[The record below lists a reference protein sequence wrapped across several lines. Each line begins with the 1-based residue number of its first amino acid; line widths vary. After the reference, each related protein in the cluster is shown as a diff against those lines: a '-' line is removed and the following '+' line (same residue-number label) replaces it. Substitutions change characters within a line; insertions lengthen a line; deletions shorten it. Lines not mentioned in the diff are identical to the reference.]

1 MAKEFLTVEENAAE
15 IEKIKSSISM
25 EDLKE
30 LKAIVVHGGTF
41 HLDDVTFVAEII
53 ETRNELGITTIP
65 EIIRVSRNDV
75 DKTISELKAQNK
87 KFIIGDIG
95 GGIFDHHDQLV
106 VRRPINGCYNVLLQ
120 SFVEKKRIEQPYTA
134 SSKLWLVIGPKL
146 IGEEFAS
153 RVDRDFFMTLDANDN
168 FGSIK
173 TALIYNGGYSKMQ
186 NPLALSINWMNVD
199 PKDPLLQMD
208 AFMKAVDFVRAI
220 FKGMLSTYK
229 NLKKS
234 YDENHISEIENSLGN
249 CTKIVSLD
257 KYVPSILF
265 DPEKVYYIVEPAN
278 NPGWWQ
284 VATTDSESHPII
296 NRELLK
302 DVNHQL
308 YLNLQDYDK
317 SVDSGEIQTQKVF
330 FHKTGFLAT
339 FPEKEW
345 AEIVAY
351 ESKEYYH
358 GTAVS
363 GEIDTSKVVF
373 HNQSNLY

>member
-15 IEKIKSSISM
+15 IEKIKSSISID
-25 EDLKE
+25 DLKE
-30 LKAIVVHGGTF
+30 LNTIVIHGGTF
-41 HLDDVTFVAEII
+41 HLDDVAFVAEII
-53 ETRNELGITTIP
+53 EFRHELGITTVP

-75 DKTISELKAQNK
+75 EKTISELEALNK
-87 KFIIGDIG
+87 NYIIGDIG
-95 GGIFDHHDQLV
+95 GGVFDHHDQLV
-106 VRRPINGCYNVLLQ
+106 VRKPINANSSVLR
-120 SFVEKKRIEQPYTA
+120 SFVEKKRIELPYTA
-134 SSKLWLVIGPKL
+134 SSKLWLAIGPKL

-153 RVDRDFFMTLDANDN
+153 RVDKDFFMALDANDN

-173 TALIYNGGYSKMQ
+173 TDIIFNGGYPKMQ
-186 NPLALSINWMNVD
+186 NSLSLAINWMNAD

-220 FKGMLSTYK
+220 FKGMISTYK

-234 YDENHISEIENSLGN
+234 YDENHVGEIEEKAQENK
-249 CTKIVSLD
+249 CVAILD

-265 DPEKVYYIVEPAN
+265 NPERVYYIVEPAN

-284 VATTDSESHPII
+284 VATTDSDTHPII
-296 NRELLK
+296 RRELLE

-308 YLNLQDYDK
+308 YLDLQDYDK

-339 FPEKEW
+339 FPKKEW
-345 AEIVAY
+345 AEMVAY
-351 ESKEYYH
+351 ESRQICNKII
-358 GTAVS
+358 VS
-363 GEIDTSKVVF
+363 PKW
-373 HNQSNLY
+373 

>member
-1 MAKEFLTVEENAAE
+1 MAKEFLFDEENAVE
-15 IEKIKSSISM
+15 IQKIKSSISM
-25 EDLKE
+25 KDLKE
-30 LKAIVVHGGTF
+30 LDAIIVHGGSF

-53 ETRNELGITTIP
+53 EARNEMGITTIP

-75 DKTISELKAQNK
+75 DKTISELEAKNK
-87 KFIIGDIG
+87 KYIIGDIG
-95 GGIFDHHDQLV
+95 GGIFDHHDQMV
-106 VRRPINGCYNVLLQ
+106 VRNPINDGFNEH
-120 SFVEKKRIEQPYTA
+120 SFVERKRIEQPYTA
-134 SSKLWLVIGPKL
+134 SSKLWLIIGPEL

-153 RVDRDFFMTLDANDN
+153 RVDRDFFMLLDENDN
-168 FGSIK
+168 FGSIRSNP
-173 TALIYNGGYSKMQ
+173 AFNGGYSKMQ

-220 FKGMLSTYK
+220 FKGMISTYK

-234 YDENHISEIENSLGN
+234 YEENHVGELEEKAFCGTLI
-249 CTKIVSLD
+249 LD

-265 DPEKVYYIVEPAN
+265 DPERVHYIIEPAT

-284 VATTDSESHPII
+284 VATTDSELYPII

-302 DVNHQL
+302 DVNYQL
-308 YLNLQDYDK
+308 YLDLQNYDK
-317 SVDSGEIQTQKVF
+317 SVDSGEIQTQKIF

-339 FPEKEW
+339 FPEKDW

-351 ESKEYYH
+351 ESRIISATK
-358 GTAVS
+358 
-363 GEIDTSKVVF
+363 
-373 HNQSNLY
+373 

>member
-1 MAKEFLTVEENAAE
+1 MAKEFLFDEENAAE

-25 EDLKE
+25 KDLKE
-30 LKAIVVHGGTF
+30 LQAIVVHGGAF

-53 ETRNELGITTIP
+53 ETRNEMGITTIP

-75 DKTISELKAQNK
+75 DKTISELEAKNK
-87 KFIIGDIG
+87 KYIIGDIG
-95 GGIFDHHDQLV
+95 GGIFDHHDQMV
-106 VRRPINGCYNVLLQ
+106 VRNPINDGFNEY
-120 SFVEKKRIEQPYTA
+120 SFVERKRIEQPYTA
-134 SSKLWLVIGPKL
+134 SSKLWLAIGPGL

-153 RVDRDFFMTLDANDN
+153 RVDKDFFMLLDANDN

-173 TALIYNGGYSKMQ
+173 TDLVFNGGNSKMQ
-186 NPLALSINWMNVD
+186 NPLSLAINWLNVD

-220 FKGMLSTYK
+220 FKGMISTYK

-234 YDENHISEIENSLGN
+234 YDENHIAELEEKVDLQGVI
-249 CTKIVSLD
+249 ILD
-257 KYVPSILF
+257 KYIPSILF
-265 DPEKVYYIVEPAN
+265 NPEKVHYIVEPAT

-284 VATTDSESHPII
+284 VATTDSEVYPII
-296 NRELLK
+296 NREILK
-302 DVNHQL
+302 DFNHQL
-308 YLNLQDYDK
+308 YLDLQDYDK

-339 FPEKEW
+339 FPKKEW

-351 ESKEYYH
+351 ESRMFY
-358 GTAVS
+358 A
-363 GEIDTSKVVF
+363 
-373 HNQSNLY
+373 

>member
-1 MAKEFLTVEENAAE
+1 MAKEFLTDAENASE

-25 EDLKE
+25 DDLKE
-30 LKAIVVHGGTF
+30 LNVIVVHGGTF
-41 HLDDVTFVAEII
+41 HLDDVSFVAMII
-53 ETRNELGITTIP
+53 EARNEFGITTVP

-75 DKTISELKAQNK
+75 DKTISELEAQNK
-87 KFIIGDIG
+87 KYIIGDIG

-106 VRRPINGCYNVLLQ
+106 VRKPINDKFKEY
-120 SFVEKKRIEQPYTA
+120 SFVERKRMEQPYTA

-153 RVDRDFFMTLDANDN
+153 RVDRDFFMALDANDN

-173 TALIYNGGYSKMQ
+173 TDFVFNGGNFKMQ
-186 NPLALSINWMNVD
+186 NSLSLAINWMNAD
-199 PKDPLLQMD
+199 PKDPLIQMD

-234 YDENHISEIENSLGN
+234 YDENRISEIENSMGFR
-249 CTKIVSLD
+249 KIVSLD

-296 NRELLK
+296 KREILK

-308 YLNLQDYDK
+308 YLNLQDYDD

-339 FPEKEW
+339 FPNKEW
-345 AEIVAY
+345 AEMVAH
-351 ESKEYYH
+351 ESNEACNKIII
-358 GTAVS
+358 S
-363 GEIDTSKVVF
+363 PW
-373 HNQSNLY
+373 

>member
-15 IEKIKSSISM
+15 IEKIKSSITM
-25 EDLKE
+25 KDLKE
-30 LKAIVVHGGTF
+30 LKAIIVHGGTF

-65 EIIRVSRNDV
+65 EIIRVSRNDIE
-75 DKTISELKAQNK
+75 KTISELEAQNK
-87 KFIIGDIG
+87 KYIIGDIG

-106 VRRPINGCYNVLLQ
+106 VRRPINNANSRVLH

-134 SSKLWLVIGPKL
+134 SSKLWLIIGPKL

-153 RVDRDFFMTLDANDN
+153 RVDRDFFMALDANDN

-173 TALIYNGGYSKMQ
+173 TDIIYNGGYSKMQ

-208 AFMKAVDFVRAI
+208 VFMKAVDFVRAI

-234 YDENHISEIENSLGN
+234 YDENHVDELEKKAERYKCISI
-249 CTKIVSLD
+249 LD
-257 KYVPSILF
+257 KFIPSILF
-265 DPEKVYYIVEPAN
+265 NPEKVYYIVEPAN

-284 VATTDSESHPII
+284 VATTDSDLHPII
-296 NRELLK
+296 EREWLK

-308 YLNLQDYDK
+308 YLDLQDYDK

-339 FPEKEW
+339 FPKKEW

-351 ESKEYYH
+351 ESRQ
-358 GTAVS
+358 ACNRIMVS
-363 GEIDTSKVVF
+363 SK
-373 HNQSNLY
+373 